1 MRNYQL
7 FAKRNCLGTH
17 GITID
22 LRYLGHVSG
31 ELQTQFGDD
40 LAKLFD
46 HVTDLVTRV
55 VDSTVPELITCLST
69 ALETGHFYKSI
80 HHIRT

>member
-1 MRNYQL
+1 M
-7 FAKRNCLGTH
+7 LGYYWV
-17 GITID
+17 TIE
-22 LRYLGHVSG
+22 LSYFGYASG
-31 ELQTQFGDD
+31 ELQKQFGDD

-46 HVTDLVTRV
+46 HVTGLVTSGV
-55 VDSTVPELITCLST
+55 ASTVPELITCLST